1 MTLGKEGIEQARVHD
16 LLTGSALL
24 DAFESHGHSEIDTA
38 SSYGEGSS
46 EKMLGQLNLSARNL
60 RIATKYYPTVNRAVP
75 ASWDQNLRHT
85 PTGLRENL
93 KASLKALNTDKL
105 DMWYLHAPDRSTP
118 FSETFEAV
126 NALHQEGLFTRLG
139 LSNYQAWEVA
149 QICEL
154 CRAHVWKQPDVYQG
168 VYNALHRTVEPELFE
183 CLRYYSISFYAY
195 NPLAGGYLTDRYHRD
210 TAEVEAGSRFDP
222 ERFQGQAFRKRY
234 WNEAYFG
241 ALEDLRAAARQC
253 GLTEAECALR
263 WLVHHSKLEGGRGD
277 AVIAGASSV
286 HHLEANLMDLEKGR
300 LPEEVVRALDAGWGR
315 CKGVASN
322 YWH

>member
-1 MTLGKEGIEQARVHD
+1 MTLGKAGTEQARVHD
-16 LLTGSALL
+16 LPTASALL
-24 DAFESHGHSEIDTA
+24 DTFQSHGHSEIDTA

-46 EKMLGQLNLSARNL
+46 ELMLGQLYLSTRNL
-60 RIATKYYPTVNRAVP
+60 RIATKFYPTFGRAVP
-75 ASWDQNLRHT
+75 SSWDPNLRHT
-85 PTGLRENL
+85 PTALRSNL
-93 KASLKALNTDKL
+93 KASLAALNTDKL
-105 DMWYLHAPDRSTP
+105 DIWYLHAPDRSTR
-118 FSETFEAV
+118 FAEMFEAV
-126 NALHQEGLFTRLG
+126 NTLHQEGLFTRLG

-154 CRAHVWKQPDVYQG
+154 CKAHGWKLPSVYQG
-168 VYNALHRTVEPELFE
+168 VYNALHRAVEPELFE
-183 CLRYYSISFYAY
+183 CLRHYGISFYAY

-234 WNEAYFG
+234 WNEAYFC
-241 ALEDLRAAARQC
+241 ALEELRAVAGGF
-253 GLTEAECALR
+253 GLSEAECALR

-277 AVIAGASSV
+277 AVIVGASSV
-286 HHLEANLMDLEKGR
+286 HHLEGNLLDLEKGE
-300 LPEEVVRALDAGWGR
+300 LPEEVVRALDAGWER

>member
-60 RIATKYYPTVNRAVP
+60 RIATKYYPTFNRAVP

-126 NALHQEGLFTRLG
+126 NALHQEGLFTASPIRTHPPQKKKDSKHIQPRVYIIQTARLVTAPL
-139 LSNYQAWEVA
+139 LSPY
-149 QICEL
+149 
-154 CRAHVWKQPDVYQG
+154 
-168 VYNALHRTVEPELFE
+168 
-183 CLRYYSISFYAY
+183 
-195 NPLAGGYLTDRYHRD
+195 
-210 TAEVEAGSRFDP
+210 
-222 ERFQGQAFRKRY
+222 
-234 WNEAYFG
+234 
-241 ALEDLRAAARQC
+241 
-253 GLTEAECALR
+253 
-263 WLVHHSKLEGGRGD
+263 
-277 AVIAGASSV
+277 
-286 HHLEANLMDLEKGR
+286 
-300 LPEEVVRALDAGWGR
+300 
-315 CKGVASN
+315 
-322 YWH
+322 